1 MEKEKQYKNAGS
13 APHPPRSASPLRSS
27 KNLGGLS
34 WLRWPLEHYSIML
47 LIIAILFM
55 LGIYGMHIMPKDEF
69 PHATIRQGVVV
80 AVYPGATSEE
90 IEQQVAR
97 PLERYLFTFGE
108 VKRSKTTTTSQ
119 NDMCIAM
126 VELNDDVNNKDE
138 VWSKIK
144 HGLNAFKSQLP
155 AGVLAIVVNDDF
167 GNTSALLIAIESGQ
181 RSYRELREYSDNL
194 SDRLRRI
201 PSVANV
207 KLFGEQKE
215 QISLYVDRQRLQAYG
230 IGQQMLFSR
239 LQSQG
244 ITTMSGSIS
253 DDDQQVPIHVEAT
266 ENSVEE
272 VANQIIF
279 SDPAT
284 GNVVRVRDV
293 ARVVREYDSNSS
305 RIEQDGHPCV
315 LLSME
320 MTPGNNVVQY
330 GAEVDRVLKEFR
342 ESELPDD
349 VTITRI
355 ADKPKVVSMSITSF
369 LRDLLISMAV
379 IILVMM
385 VLFPLRSAIVA
396 AITIPLSTFVSVA
409 IMYMVGIELN
419 IVTLAALIVVLG
431 MIVDNAIVVIDGYL
445 EYLGKGYEP
454 KEAAIESARQYF
466 MPMMLAT
473 LCICAIFYPFLITM
487 KGVFH
492 DCLEDFPWTITI
504 NLMVSLVLAVTVIPF
519 LEVKIIK
526 KPQQQTHPLP
536 LPAVRGVI
544 TSAAE
549 EPADSPP
556 SQRGAGGGS
565 ITRWVQKTYDGVLNK
580 TFRHPWLTMLIGL
593 GVILLSLIIV
603 PALKI
608 RLFPY
613 ADRDQFAVE
622 IFLPDGK
629 GLKETEAVADS
640 VYRVLSNDE
649 RITGITSFIGCS
661 SPRFMDAY
669 APQMAGK
676 NYAQFIVNTTSDKA
690 TLELLANYQPQLSE
704 AFPNAYVK
712 FKRLDYLSVP
722 ELEYRF
728 YSDNLDSLHVVAERL
743 MERMREMPE
752 LEWVHTDFLQ
762 PYPIINVEL
771 DPVASAQLGLTRTT
785 AAIALSATT
794 SDLRVGQIWERRQVG
809 DHSSGMGDYELPIVV
824 KDHADI
830 TFSDIQNVGIAT
842 PVTMLS
848 GGLNTT
854 NSTVPLRQVAKVTPK
869 WTESRIMH
877 RGGERCITVTA
888 QFKQGVFTSPVEQR
902 IASIMQ
908 REIKLPQGVRC
919 EVGGEIEYGDEALPQ
934 IFGGI
939 AIAMLIVFF
948 FLLFNFKKY
957 GITLVCMVALALMI
971 PGALIGLGL
980 MNRAL
985 GLTSIFG
992 LITLMG
998 MIMRNEILIFEH
1010 ANELVKRSL
1019 TPNPS
1024 PKERGVDTLASEEG
1038 NLQDYSL
1045 PSPLG
1050 EGQGVRLYN
1059 EAVRQAAYDAG
1070 KRRMVPI
1077 FLTTATTAVGVVPMI
1092 IAQSSFW
1099 MPVGVT
1105 IFAGG
1110 IGSLILVVTMLPVVY
1125 WKVNLKKK
1133 ENPPPSPS
1141 L

>member
-1 MEKEKQYKNAGS
+1 M
-13 APHPPRSASPLRSS
+13 
-27 KNLGGLS
+27 
-34 WLRWPLEHYSIML
+34 EHYSITL
-47 LIIAILFM
+47 LIVGILFVM
-55 LGIYGMHIMPKDEF
+55 GIYGMYIMPKDEF

-90 IEQQVAR
+90 VEQQVAR
-97 PLERYLFTFGE
+97 PLERYLFTYGE
-108 VKRSKTTTTSQ
+108 VNRVKTTTTSQ
-119 NDMCIAM
+119 NGMCIVM
-126 VELNDDVNNKDE
+126 VKLNDDVDNKDE

-144 HGLNAFKSQLP
+144 HGLNGFKAQLP
-155 AGVLAIVVNDDF
+155 SGVLAIVVNDDF
-167 GNTSALLIAIESGQ
+167 GNTSALLIAIESSQ
-181 RSYRELREYSDNL
+181 RSYRELKQYSDDL

-215 QISLYVDRQRLQAYG
+215 QISLYIDRQRLQAYG

-239 LQSQG
+239 LQAQG

-253 DDDQQVPIHVEAT
+253 DDDQQIPIHIENT
-266 ENSVEE
+266 ENSEE
-272 VANQIIF
+272 EIANQIIF
-279 SDPAT
+279 SDPVT
-284 GNVVRVRDV
+284 GKVARVRDI
-293 ARVVREYDSNSS
+293 AKVVREYEPMSS

-320 MTPGNNVVQY
+320 MTPGNNVVEY
-330 GAEVDRVLKEFR
+330 GKEVDKVLNDFR
-342 ESELPDD
+342 QNELPED
-349 VTITRI
+349 VKVTRI
-355 ADKPKVVSMSITSF
+355 ADKPKVVVKSVSDF
-369 LRDLLISMAV
+369 LRDLLIAMLI

-385 VLFPLRSAIVA
+385 VLFPIRSAIVA

-409 IMYMVGIELN
+409 FMYMMGIELN

-431 MIVDNAIVVIDGYL
+431 MIVDNSIVVIDGYL
-445 EYLGKGYEP
+445 EYLNKGFKP
-454 KEAAIESARQYF
+454 HDAAIESAKQYF

-473 LCICAIFYPFLITM
+473 ICICAIFYPFLITM
-487 KGVFH
+487 KGMFH
-492 DCLEDFPWTITI
+492 DCLEDFPITITI

-519 LEVKIIK
+519 LETRIIRPDK
-526 KPQQQTHPLP
+526 VSTDGNAITKWEQRTYDKVLDWTFAHPW
-536 LPAVRGVI
+536 I
-544 TSAAE
+544 TI
-549 EPADSPP
+549 
-556 SQRGAGGGS
+556 GGG
-565 ITRWVQKTYDGVLNK
+565 IA
-580 TFRHPWLTMLIGL
+580 
-593 GVILLSLIIV
+593 VILLSCLIA
-603 PALKI
+603 PTLKI

-629 GLKETEAVADS
+629 GMAETELIADS
-640 VYRVLSNDE
+640 VQHVLEKDDRIKS
-649 RITGITSFIGCS
+649 ITGFIGCA

-669 APQMAGK
+669 APQMAGA
-676 NYAQFIVNTTSDKA
+676 NYAQFIVNTKSDKA
-690 TLELLANYQPQLSE
+690 TIALLAEYQPQLSE

-712 FKRLDYLSVP
+712 FKRLDYLEVS

-728 YSDNLDSLHVVAERL
+728 YGDNLDSLHVAAERL

-752 LEWVHTDFLQ
+752 LEWVHTDYFQ

-771 DPVASAQLGLTRTT
+771 DPVTSAQLGITRTT
-785 AAIALSATT
+785 AQLALSATA
-794 SDLRVGQIWERRQVG
+794 SDLRVGQIWE
-809 DHSSGMGDYELPIVV
+809 DNYELPIVV
-824 KDHADI
+824 KDDADM
-830 TFSDIQNVGIAT
+830 TFSDVANLGIAS
-842 PVTMLS
+842 PASMVS
-848 GGLNTT
+848 GGLHNT
-854 NSTVPLRQVAKVTPK
+854 NSTVPLRSIAKVQPK
-869 WTESRIMH
+869 WSESRILH

-888 QFKQGVFTSPVEQR
+888 QFAQGVFTAPIEKE
-902 IASIMQ
+902 IARIMQ
-908 REIKLPQGVRC
+908 HEIDVPQGVRS

-939 AIAMLIVFF
+939 AIAEFIVFF

-957 GITLVCMVALALMI
+957 GVTTVCMVALALMI

-1010 ANELVKRSL
+1010 AISIIEHSTL
-1019 TPNPS
+1019 TIDHSAAQKTVGSN
-1024 PKERGVDTLASEEG
+1024 
-1038 NLQDYSL
+1038 N
-1045 PSPLG
+1045 
-1050 EGQGVRLYN
+1050 GQCSIVNVQSYN
-1059 EAVRQAAYDAG
+1059 EVVKKAAYDAG

-1110 IGSLILVVTMLPVVY
+1110 IGSLIMVVTMLPVIY
-1125 WKVNLKKK
+1125 WKVSTK
-1133 ENPPPSPS
+1133 
-1141 L
+1141 

>member
-1 MEKEKQYKNAGS
+1 M
-13 APHPPRSASPLRSS
+13 
-27 KNLGGLS
+27 
-34 WLRWPLEHYSIML
+34 
-47 LIIAILFM
+47 
-55 LGIYGMHIMPKDEF
+55 GIYGMYIMPKDEF

-90 IEQQVAR
+90 VEQQVAR

-108 VKRSKTTTTSQ
+108 VNRKKTTTQSQ
-119 NDMCIAM
+119 NGMCIVM
-126 VELNDDVNNKDE
+126 VKLNDDVNNKDE

-144 HGLNAFKSQLP
+144 HGLNGFKAQLP
-155 AGVLAIVVNDDF
+155 SGVLAIVVNDDF
-167 GNTSALLIAIESGQ
+167 GNTSALLIAIESDQ
-181 RSYRELREYSDNL
+181 RSYRELKQYSDDL

-215 QISLYVDRQRLQAYG
+215 QISLYIDRQRLQAYG

-239 LQSQG
+239 LQAQG

-253 DDDQQVPIHVEAT
+253 DDDQQIPIHVEAQ
-266 ENSVEE
+266 ENSEE
-272 VANQIIF
+272 EIANQIIF
-279 SDPAT
+279 SDPVT
-284 GNVVRVRDV
+284 GKVARVRDV
-293 ARVVREYDSNSS
+293 ARVVREYEPMSS

-330 GAEVDRVLKEFR
+330 GQQVERVLSSFAAE
-342 ESELPDD
+342 ELPDD
-349 VTITRI
+349 VHVTRI
-355 ADKPKVVSMSITSF
+355 ADKPKVVAMSVSDF
-369 LRDLLISMAV
+369 LRDLLISMLI

-385 VLFPLRSAIVA
+385 VLFPIRSAIVA

-409 IMYMVGIELN
+409 VMYMMGIELN

-431 MIVDNAIVVIDGYL
+431 MIVDNSIVVIDGYL
-445 EYLGKGYEP
+445 EYLGKGLRP
-454 KEAAIESARQYF
+454 FDAAMESSRQYF

-473 LCICAIFYPFLITM
+473 ICICAIFYPFLITM
-487 KGVFH
+487 KGMFH
-492 DCLEDFPWTITI
+492 DCLVDFPVTITI

-519 LEVKIIK
+519 LETKLIK
-526 KPQQQTHPLP
+526 TSTPQP
-536 LPAVRGVI
+536 
-544 TSAAE
+544 
-549 EPADSPP
+549 
-556 SQRGAGGGS
+556 GGS
-565 ITRWVQKTYDGVLNK
+565 AITKWVQRTYDKVLDW
-580 TFRHPWLTMLIGL
+580 TFGHPWLTIYG
-593 GVILLSLIIV
+593 GIAVILLSCLIA
-603 PALKI
+603 PTLKI

-629 GLKETEAVADS
+629 GLAETRVVADS
-640 VYRVLSNDE
+640 VSHILAKDE
-649 RITGITSFIGCS
+649 RITSITGFIGCS

-669 APQMAGK
+669 APQMAGN
-676 NYAQFIVNTTSDKA
+676 NYAQFIVNTKSDKA
-690 TLELLANYQPQLSE
+690 TIDLLTQYQPQLSE
-704 AFPNAYVK
+704 TFPNAYVK
-712 FKRLDYLSVP
+712 FKRLDYLEVN

-728 YSDNLDSLHVVAERL
+728 YGDNLDSLHVVAERL
-743 MERMREMPE
+743 MERMRQMPE
-752 LEWVHTDFLQ
+752 LEWVHTDYLQ

-771 DPVASAQLGLTRTT
+771 DPVTSAQLGITRTT
-785 AAIALSATT
+785 AQLALSATS
-794 SDLRVGQIWERRQVG
+794 SDLRVGQIWE
-809 DHSSGMGDYELPIVV
+809 DNYELPIVV
-824 KDHADI
+824 KDDADM
-830 TFSDIQNVGIAT
+830 TFSDIANLGIPSPASM
-842 PVTMLS
+842 VS
-848 GGLNTT
+848 EGLKST
-854 NSTVPLRQVAKVTPK
+854 NSTVPLRQIATVQPK
-869 WTESRIMH
+869 WSESRIMH

-888 QFKQGVFTSPVEQR
+888 QFAQGVYTAPIEKE
-902 IASIMQ
+902 IARVMQ
-908 REIKLPQGVRC
+908 EDIELPQGIRT

-939 AIAMLIVFF
+939 AIAEVIVFF
-948 FLLFNFKKY
+948 FLLFNFKRY
-957 GITLVCMVALALMI
+957 GITIICMVALALMI

-1010 ANELVKRSL
+1010 ANSL
-1019 TPNPS
+1019 IENEKLKMDNS
-1024 PKERGVDTLASEEG
+1024 QLSI
-1038 NLQDYSL
+1038 NNYQ
-1045 PSPLG
+1045 
-1050 EGQGVRLYN
+1050 LYN
-1059 EAVRQAAYDAG
+1059 EIVKKAAYDAG

-1110 IGSLILVVTMLPVVY
+1110 IGSLIMVVTMLPVIY
-1125 WKVNLKKK
+1125 WKVSTK
-1133 ENPPPSPS
+1133 
-1141 L
+1141 

>member
-1 MEKEKQYKNAGS
+1 MKEKMN
-13 APHPPRSASPLRSS
+13 
-27 KNLGGLS
+27 
-34 WLRWPLEHYSIML
+34 WLKWPLEHYPITL
-47 LIIAILFM
+47 LIVVILFV
-55 LGIYGMHIMPKDEF
+55 LGIYGMYVMPKDEF

-90 IEQQVAR
+90 VEQQVAR
-97 PLERYLFTFGE
+97 PLERYLFTYGE
-108 VKRSKTTTTSQ
+108 VNREKTTTTSQ
-119 NDMCIAM
+119 NGMCIVM
-126 VELNDDVNNKDE
+126 VKLNDDVNNKDE

-144 HGLNAFKSQLP
+144 HGLNTFKPQLP
-155 AGVLAIVVNDDF
+155 SGVLAIVVNDDF
-167 GNTSALLIAIESGQ
+167 GNTSALLVAIESDQ
-181 RSYRELREYSDNL
+181 RSYRELKQYSDDL

-239 LQSQG
+239 LQAQG

-253 DDDQQVPIHVEAT
+253 DDDQQIPIHIET
-266 ENSVEE
+266 MENSEE
-272 VANQIIF
+272 EIANQIIY
-279 SDPAT
+279 SDAAT
-284 GNVVRVRDV
+284 GKVVRVKDIAHV
-293 ARVVREYDSNSS
+293 KREYEPMAS
-305 RIEQDGHPCV
+305 RIEQNGHPCM
-315 LLSME
+315 LISME
-320 MTPGNNVVQY
+320 MTPGNNVMQY
-330 GAEVDRVLKEFR
+330 GEEVDRVLDEFR
-342 ESELPDD
+342 ANELPDD
-349 VTITRI
+349 VNVTRI
-355 ADKPKVVSMSITSF
+355 ADKPKVVTISITSF
-369 LRDLLISMAV
+369 LRDLLISMAI

-431 MIVDNAIVVIDGYL
+431 MIVDNSIVVIDGYL

-454 KEAAIESARQYF
+454 KVAAIESAKQYF

-473 LCICAIFYPFLITM
+473 ICICAIFFPFLLTM

-492 DCLEDFPWTITI
+492 DCLEDFPITITI
-504 NLMVSLVLAVTVIPF
+504 NLMVSLILAVTVIPF
-519 LEVKIIK
+519 LEVHIIK
-526 KPQQQTHPLP
+526 PGKVSTGGNAITHWVQNVYNKVLDWTFQHPWMT
-536 LPAVRGVI
+536 I
-544 TSAAE
+544 
-549 EPADSPP
+549 
-556 SQRGAGGGS
+556 GGG
-565 ITRWVQKTYDGVLNK
+565 I
-580 TFRHPWLTMLIGL
+580 
-593 GVILLSLIIV
+593 GVILLSTLIA
-603 PALKI
+603 PTLKI

-629 GLKETEAVADS
+629 GLAETELIADS
-640 VYRVLSNDE
+640 VQHALEKDE
-649 RITGITSFIGCS
+649 RITGITGFIGCS

-669 APQMAGK
+669 APQIAGN
-676 NYAQFIVNTTSDKA
+676 NYAQFIINTKSDKA
-690 TLELLANYQPQLSE
+690 TLDLLAEYQLQLSE

-712 FKRLDYLSVP
+712 FKRLDYLEVS

-728 YSDNLDSLHVVAERL
+728 YGDNLDSLHVAAERL

-752 LEWVHTDFLQ
+752 LEWVHTDYLQ

-771 DPVASAQLGLTRTT
+771 DRVTSAQLGITRTT
-785 AAIALSATT
+785 AQLALSATS
-794 SDLRVGQIWERRQVG
+794 SDLRVGQIWEG
-809 DHSSGMGDYELPIVV
+809 NYELPVIV
-824 KDHADI
+824 KDD
-830 TFSDIQNVGIAT
+830 TDMTYSDIENLGIT
-842 PVTMLS
+842 SPVTMLS
-848 GGLNTT
+848 GGLNST
-854 NSTVPLRQVAKVTPK
+854 NSTVPLRQIAKVKPK
-869 WTESRIMH
+869 WSESRIMH

-888 QFKQGVFTSPVEQR
+888 QFAQGVYTAPIEKE
-902 IASIMQ
+902 IARIMQ
-908 REIKLPQGVRC
+908 EEIKLPQGVRS
-919 EVGGEIEYGDEALPQ
+919 EVGGEIEYGDEAMPQ
-934 IFGGI
+934 IIGGI
-939 AIAMLIVFF
+939 AIAMIIVFF

-957 GITLVCMVALALMI
+957 GITLVCMAALGLMT

-980 MNRAL
+980 MDRAL

-1010 ANELVKRSL
+1010 AIDLIKKYVAEHGDW
-1019 TPNPS
+1019 T
-1024 PKERGVDTLASEEG
+1024 VDRKA
-1038 NLQDYSL
+1038 
-1045 PSPLG
+1045 
-1050 EGQGVRLYN
+1050 YN
-1059 EAVRQAAYDAG
+1059 EAVKQAAYEAG

-1110 IGSLILVVTMLPVVY
+1110 IGSLIMVVTMLPVIY
-1125 WKVNLKKK
+1125 WKVNLK
-1133 ENPPPSPS
+1133 
-1141 L
+1141 

>member
-1 MEKEKQYKNAGS
+1 MKEKM
-13 APHPPRSASPLRSS
+13 
-27 KNLGGLS
+27 S
-34 WLRWPLEHYSIML
+34 WLRWPLEHYSISL
-47 LIIAILFM
+47 LIIGILFV
-55 LGIYGMHIMPKDEF
+55 LGIYGMYVMPKDEF
-69 PHATIRQGVVV
+69 PHTTIRQGVVV

-97 PLERYLFTFGE
+97 PLERYLFTYGE

-126 VELNDDVNNKDE
+126 VELNDNVNNKDE

-155 AGVLAIVVNDDF
+155 SGVLAIVVNDDF
-167 GNTSALLIAIESGQ
+167 GNTSALLLSIESGQ
-181 RSYRELREYSDNL
+181 RSYRELKKYSDDL

-239 LQSQG
+239 LQAQG
-244 ITTMSGSIS
+244 ITTISGSIS
-253 DDDQQVPIHVEAT
+253 DNDQQVPIHVEAT

-272 VANQIIF
+272 IANQIIF
-279 SDPAT
+279 SDPVT
-284 GNVVRVRDV
+284 GKVARVRDV
-293 ARVVREYDSNSS
+293 ARVVREYDTQSS
-305 RIEQDGHPCV
+305 RIEQDGHSCV

-320 MTPGNNVVQY
+320 MTAGNNVVQY
-330 GAEVDRVLKEFR
+330 GKDVERVLSSFAAE
-342 ESELPDD
+342 ELPDD

-355 ADKPKVVSMSITSF
+355 ADKPKVVGMSVSSF
-369 LRDLLISMAV
+369 LRDLLISMAI

-396 AITIPLSTFVSVA
+396 AVTIPLSTFVSVA
-409 IMYMVGIELN
+409 IMYMAGIELN
-419 IVTLAALIVVLG
+419 IITLAALIVVLG

-445 EYLGKGYEP
+445 EYLGKGFEP
-454 KEAAIESARQYF
+454 KDAAIESARQYF

-473 LCICAIFYPFLITM
+473 ICICAIFFPFLITM
-487 KGVFH
+487 KGMFL
-492 DCLEDFPWTITI
+492 DALQDFPWTITI
-504 NLMVSLVLAVTVIPF
+504 NLMVSLILAVTVIPF
-519 LEVKIIK
+519 LETRIIK
-526 KPQQQTHPLP
+526 PGKVSTSGN
-536 LPAVRGVI
+536 AI
-544 TSAAE
+544 TK
-549 EPADSPP
+549 
-556 SQRGAGGGS
+556 
-565 ITRWVQKTYDGVLNK
+565 WVQKTYDGILDK
-580 TFRHPWLTMLIGL
+580 TFRHPWLTMLVGL
-593 GVILLSLIIV
+593 GLILLSLIIV
-603 PALKI
+603 PTLKI

-629 GLKETEAVADS
+629 GMAETEAVADS
-640 VYRVLSNDE
+640 VYRVLRPDE
-649 RITGITSFIGCS
+649 RITGITSFVGCS

-690 TLELLANYQPQLSE
+690 TLDLLAEYQPRLSE

-712 FKRLDYLSVP
+712 FKRLDYMSVP

-728 YSDNLDSLHVVAERL
+728 YGENLDSLHVVAERM

-771 DPVASAQLGLTRTT
+771 APVSSAQLGITRTT
-785 AAIALSATT
+785 AAMALSATS
-794 SDLRVGQIWERRQVG
+794 SDLRVGQLWE
-809 DHSSGMGDYELPIVV
+809 GDYELPIVV
-824 KDHADI
+824 RDNADM
-830 TFSDIQNVGIAT
+830 TYSDIQNLGIAT
-842 PVTMLS
+842 PVSMLS
-848 GGLNTT
+848 GGLNST
-854 NSTVPLRQVAKVTPK
+854 NSTVPLRQVARVSPK
-869 WTESRIMH
+869 WSESRIMH

-888 QFKQGVFTSPVEQR
+888 QFAQGVYTSPVEQR
-902 IASIMQ
+902 LVKMMQ
-908 REIKLPQGVRC
+908 EEIQLPQGVRC
-919 EVGGEIEYGDEALPQ
+919 EVGGEIEYGDEAMPQ
-934 IFGGI
+934 IIGGI
-939 AIAMLIVFF
+939 TIAMLIVFF

-957 GITLVCMVALALMI
+957 GITLVCMAALALMI
-971 PGALIGLGL
+971 PGALIGLG
-980 MNRAL
+980 MMDRAL

-1010 ANELVKRSL
+1010 AIDLIKSYVAEHGDW
-1019 TPNPS
+1019 T
-1024 PKERGVDTLASEEG
+1024 VDRAA
-1038 NLQDYSL
+1038 
-1045 PSPLG
+1045 
-1050 EGQGVRLYN
+1050 YN

-1110 IGSLILVVTMLPVVY
+1110 IGSLILVVTMLPVIY
-1125 WKVNLKKK
+1125 WKVNLK
-1133 ENPPPSPS
+1133 
-1141 L
+1141 